1 MTFLPLVKA
10 IAAHC
15 STVRRWVA
23 LCEADALP
31 LDSGIP
37 GLVSY
42 EAWIGAQNSDYQWP
56 EFDERLAAALC
67 YTSGTTGDPKGVLYS
82 HRSTTLHA
90 YAGALP
96 DATGLSSRDCTLPV
110 VPMFHVNAWGVPYAA
125 AMTGAKVVWP
135 GPALDGK
142 SVYELMESEGVTCA
156 AGVPTVWLALLNHL
170 HAEGKRFSTLQR
182 TSVGGSACP
191 PAMIEAFHQLGVE
204 VLHGWGMTEM
214 SPLGTVCR
222 LKGKQLTLPWS
233 EQLPILATQGRA
245 VFGVDM
251 KIVDPQGKELPW
263 DGASAG
269 DLLVRGPWIVSH
281 YFKHEQEKLLIDGW
295 FHTGDVASIDPDG
308 FLQITDRSKDVIK
321 SGGEWISSIE
331 VENIAMAHPAVAMAA
346 CIAMPHEKWAERPLL
361 VIVKNPGSRWVA
373 KICCLSTKARLPS
386 GRFPMTWCS
395 STASRSVRPARCRK
409 ICCAS
414 AFAIIG
420 RRRELDARAQN
431 HSGAGADRGHH
442 ARGTAMGAGFCRL
455 ARKFS
460 DRCWPGALHPGARER
475 QCVRCRRGARGAR
488 GRRAIDGVLRR
499 LHATRAPSALAGGRG
514 CQFVGVVCNRG
525 GALHRRLATLA
536 GGRAHRSRTFCS
548 APSHAHRL
556 ERRCAASA
564 SPRVADADVDGCRCH
579 ALQQRTGAARRL
591 VFEWLRGA
599 FSIDWS
605 RGRGLQSRPIECR
618 SGDFVP
624 AWHDPRHVVGGGI
637 LSGAVVRARAVFAR
651 SGVCALDFAGARH
664 ACGVSTE
671 SLMR

>member
-1 MTFLPLVKA
+1 MLGLMQDQPLLISRFIDFAARHHGDVEMVSRRVEGDIHRYTYRDAQRRSKQLAKAIDAEGLARSARVATLAWNGYRHFELYFGVSGSGRVVHTINPRLKPEQIAWITNDAADEIFCFDMTFLPLVKA

-56 EFDERLAAALC
+56 EFDEHLAAALC

-269 DLLVRGPWIVSH
+269 DLLVRGPWIVSY

-361 VIVKNPGSRWVA
+361 VIVKKSGVEVGREDLLSFYEGKVA
-373 KICCLSTKARLPS
+373 KWQIPDDVVFVDSIPL
-386 GRFPMTWCS
+386 
-395 STASRSVRPARCRK
+395 
-409 ICCAS
+409 
-414 AFAIIG
+414 
-420 RRRELDARAQN
+420 
-431 HSGAGADRGHH
+431 GATGK
-442 ARGTAMGAGFCRL
+442 MQKNL
-455 ARKFS
+455 
-460 DRCWPGALHPGARER
+460 LRER
-475 QCVRCRRGARGAR
+475 FR
-488 GRRAIDGVLRR
+488 D
-499 LHATRAPSALAGGRG
+499 
-514 CQFVGVVCNRG
+514 
-525 GALHRRLATLA
+525 HR
-536 GGRAHRSRTFCS
+536 
-548 APSHAHRL
+548 P
-556 ERRCAASA
+556 
-564 SPRVADADVDGCRCH
+564 
-579 ALQQRTGAARRL
+579 
-591 VFEWLRGA
+591 
-599 FSIDWS
+599 
-605 RGRGLQSRPIECR
+605 
-618 SGDFVP
+618 P
-624 AWHDPRHVVGGGI
+624 A
-637 LSGAVVRARAVFAR
+637 
-651 SGVCALDFAGARH
+651 
-664 ACGVSTE
+664 
-671 SLMR
+671 